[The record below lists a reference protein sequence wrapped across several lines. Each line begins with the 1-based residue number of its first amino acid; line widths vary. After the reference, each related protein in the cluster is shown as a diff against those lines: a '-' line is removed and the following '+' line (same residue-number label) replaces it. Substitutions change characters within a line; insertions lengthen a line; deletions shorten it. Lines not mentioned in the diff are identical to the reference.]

1 MKNKPKEVSVL
12 LQISLYFK
20 RFEGQFPK
28 FTGKFTGLCVTLIHI
43 KAISVRDP
51 FIVYEN

>member
-20 RFEGQFPK
+20 RFAGLFSK
-28 FTGKFTGLCVTLIHI
+28 FTGKFTGFCVTLIHI
-43 KAISVRDP
+43 KAISVRDH